1 MSEKTAH
8 NPSNATPYITW
19 LYMGIIVLAQMQM
32 AFNVNAIPV
41 SIGPIVEELNV
52 PSTAVGTALV
62 VYSLFVAA
70 FVMLGAKLG
79 KIFGERLVFQVT
91 VLLHGLAMGLMAISQ
106 DATTMNAAQ
115 ALAGIAAAALVPT
128 LVVLIATNYHGD
140 QKSQALGILAAT
152 PALSGALA
160 FFVAGFLGTYLSWRY
175 SFGLLTFVSII
186 VFLLSFRLKPLPR
199 QSGIKIDTIGVMLSA
214 IAVILISFG
223 FNNLNSWGI
232 VMASPSAPFNLVGL
246 SPALLFLVFGL
257 MLFQAFFA
265 WSHQRAALGK
275 EPLLSLEVLDSPKER
290 ATIVCLL
297 IIGALGPAVN
307 FLIPLFIQI
316 VQGRTTMQTAIAAVP
331 YTLSIAA
338 SAIFVVRIYG
348 RMTPRRIAVIAFTLV
363 AIGLTLLSFVVGN
376 NWGTGM
382 VILGLMMVGL
392 GEGALLTLLFN
403 VMVTSS
409 PKSLAG
415 DVGALRG
422 VANNLSTALG
432 TAFAGVVAVSLLSMF
447 VVSGINQSSIPRSL
461 QRQVNLDN
469 VNFISNDQL
478 DDVLAQTTA
487 TSEQVTEAVRINETA
502 RLRSLRASFLILAAL
517 ALLAIFPAMGLPD
530 YSPGDEPVVEASV
543 EKPKRRSRKKPA

>member
-1 MSEKTAH
+1 MSEKAAH
-8 NPSNATPYITW
+8 KPSDATPYVTW

-41 SIGPIVEELNV
+41 SIGPIVEELNI
-52 PSTAVGTALV
+52 PSTGVGTALV

-79 KIFGERLVFQVT
+79 KMFGERLVFQVT
-91 VLLHGLAMGLMAISQ
+91 VLLHGASMALMAISR

-128 LVVLIATNYHGD
+128 LVVLIATNYNGD
-140 QKSQALGILAAT
+140 QKAQALGILAAT

-175 SFGLLTFVSII
+175 SFAMLTFISII
-186 VFLLSFRLKPLPR
+186 VFLLSFRLKPVPR
-199 QSGIKIDTIGVMLSA
+199 QSGVKIDGIGVILSA

-232 VMASPSAPFNLVGL
+232 VLATANAPFNLVGL
-246 SPALLFLVFGL
+246 SPALLFLVGGL

-265 WSHQRAALGK
+265 WSHQRAELGR
-275 EPLLSLEVLDSPKER
+275 EPLLSLEVIDSPKER
-290 ATIVCLL
+290 ATIVSLL

-316 VQGRTTMQTAIAAVP
+316 VQGRTTMQTAIAVVP
-331 YTLSIAA
+331 YTLAIAT
-338 SAIFVVRIYG
+338 SAIFIVRFYD
-348 RMTPRRIAVIAFTLV
+348 RFTPRRIAVVAFTLV
-363 AIGLTLLSFVVGN
+363 AVGLALLSFVVGN
-376 NWGTGM
+376 NWGTAM
-382 VILGLMMVGL
+382 VIFGLVMVGL
-392 GEGALLTLLFN
+392 GEGSLLTLLFN
-403 VMVTSS
+403 VMVTSA

-447 VVSGINQSSIPRSL
+447 VMSSIDQSSLPRNL
-461 QRQVNLDN
+461 LRQVNLDA
-469 VNFISNDQL
+469 VNFVSNDHL
-478 DDVLAQTTA
+478 DEVMAQTTA
-487 TSEQVTEAVRINETA
+487 TPEQVAQAVQINETA
-502 RLRSLRASFLILAAL
+502 RLRALRASFLILSAL

-530 YSPGDEPVVEASV
+530 YSFGDEPPEEPAP
-543 EKPKRRSRKKPA
+543 KPKRRSRKKPA